1 MIYTV
6 RSIAI
11 IFFISCFTPLT
22 FGQEQNGPNKL
33 YPILFNYS
41 RDLYPE
47 YINIPGERRVILEE
61 IANYIIG
68 SLQFE
73 KESEILFLETDNSTR
88 TIMAEAWATA
98 ASFYYGI
105 NHVKIYSGGINS
117 SKISTNTIVA
127 LEKAG
132 FIIYKTS
139 EKQNPTYEIK
149 YSYNVPPVI
158 VTSKKYNNKLNPDI
172 RYGSVFLCSNADI
185 NLPVV
190 KGNNF
195 RTSLH
200 YFDPTAYNNSPEAPE
215 KYMDRCHEIAIE
227 MFYLFYVLKN
237 AQ

>member
-1 MIYTV
+1 MSYISKSV
-6 RSIAI
+6 LILLF
-11 IFFISCFTPLT
+11 IFSSLPSAFSQLKT
-22 FGQEQNGPNKL
+22 GPNKL

-41 RDLYPE
+41 RDLYPD
-47 YINIPGERRVILEE
+47 YINIPGDRRVILEE

-73 KESEILFLETDNSTR
+73 KETKILFIETDNSTR

-98 ASFYYGI
+98 AAFYYGI
-105 NHVKIYSGGINS
+105 DNVKVFSGGINNS
-117 SKISTNTIVA
+117 NVSTNAIIA

-139 EKQNPTYEIK
+139 ETQNSTYEIK
-149 YSYNVPPVI
+149 FSYNIPPLTVA
-158 VTSKKYNNKLNPDI
+158 SKKYNNKSNPDI
-172 RYGSVFLCSNADI
+172 HFGSVFLCSNADI

-195 RTSLH
+195 RTSLY
-200 YFDPTAYNNSPEAPE
+200 YFDPTAYDESPEALE
-215 KYMDRCHEIAIE
+215 RYTERCHEIALE

-237 AQ
+237 AK